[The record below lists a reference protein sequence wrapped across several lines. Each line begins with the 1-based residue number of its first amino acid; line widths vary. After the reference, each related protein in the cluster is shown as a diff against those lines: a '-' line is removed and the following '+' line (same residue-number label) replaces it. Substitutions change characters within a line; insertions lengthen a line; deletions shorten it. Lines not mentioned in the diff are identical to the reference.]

1 MSAVSGIF
9 YIVGANAF
17 SFQLFLIFTDLDI
30 LWLVVVMLAIIAF
43 GFYINS
49 NVVGMVIF
57 LGQKY
62 FC

>member
-49 NVVGMVIF
+49 NVVGMVNF
-57 LGQKY
+57 
-62 FC
+62 